1 MDSTYIQLL
10 NNRGQVNGKRNV
22 NKIYLLFA
30 VKEVIKILLEVSK
43 LMQNQERERKLHLVN
58 FLHFEKS
65 RYYVN
70 LFL

>member
-1 MDSTYIQLL
+1 MDSAYIQLL
-10 NNRGQVNGKRNV
+10 NNRGQVNGKRNL

-65 RYYVN
+65 
-70 LFL
+70 